1 MEVVKLQILDG
12 FLLPSLSLSEMRHLM
27 LWIFLPLSRLLTA
40 AAKFPAS
47 SFLLHDDN
55 GLTDDLKI
63 GPYQELLEQRSESER
78 AADMRAAAE
87 DAGGEPGA
95 WHGPLCKA
103 GFLASLVGRN
113 YSSRIGNLS
122 REATTKRG
130 VN

>member
-1 MEVVKLQILDG
+1 MV
-12 FLLPSLSLSEMRHLM
+12 FLLPSPSLSEMRHLM

-103 GFLASLVGRN
+103 GVSCK
-113 YSSRIGNLS
+113 SSRQKLRFSHRHSFEGGDHET
-122 REATTKRG
+122 RD
-130 VN
+130 

>member
-12 FLLPSLSLSEMRHLM
+12 FFASLSLSEMRHLM

-103 GFLASLVGRN
+103 GVSCKSCRQKLRFAHRHSYEG
-113 YSSRIGNLS
+113 GDH
-122 REATTKRG
+122 ETQD
-130 VN
+130 

>member
-1 MEVVKLQILDG
+1 
-12 FLLPSLSLSEMRHLM
+12 M

-78 AADMRAAAE
+78 AS
-87 DAGGEPGA
+87 G
-95 WHGPLCKA
+95 
-103 GFLASLVGRN
+103 
-113 YSSRIGNLS
+113 
-122 REATTKRG
+122 
-130 VN
+130 

>member
-103 GFLASLVGRN
+103 GVSCKSCRQKLQFAHRHSFEGGDHETRD
-113 YSSRIGNLS
+113 
-122 REATTKRG
+122 
-130 VN
+130 

>member
-12 FLLPSLSLSEMRHLM
+12 FLLPSLPLSEMRHLM

-78 AADMRAAAE
+78 AADMRAR
-87 DAGGEPGA
+87 GGRGCRRGA
-95 WHGPLCKA
+95 RGMAWPSVQGR
-103 GFLASLVGRN
+103 GFL
-113 YSSRIGNLS
+113 
-122 REATTKRG
+122 
-130 VN
+130 

>member
-12 FLLPSLSLSEMRHLM
+12 FFASLSLSEMRHLM

-78 AADMRAAAE
+78 LTCARRARMP
-87 DAGGEPGA
+87 AGSPG
-95 WHGPLCKA
+95 HGMALFLCKA
-103 GFLASLVGRN
+103 GVSCKSCRHSYEGGDQKTRD
-113 YSSRIGNLS
+113 
-122 REATTKRG
+122 
-130 VN
+130 